1 MVHLSTLVA
10 GAILAVVAEATEIQ
24 IKLPA
29 AGTRCFGEELQA
41 HDLLIVK
48 ASSAV
53 DKDLPFTLVIKT
65 ALRESSGNNAAID
78 GGKIMFKED
87 NKTEVSHA
95 FTATI
100 GGPHWV
106 CVTNLNGYK
115 EMDVVLSM
123 KSGVHAKD
131 YSKIAKKDHLEPAQV
146 AIRRMEDLLH
156 EYKSNLFYQRRRE
169 ERMRETIDSTAD
181 RALVFCILN
190 TVLIVGVGLLQAHFF
205 RRFFRSKKII

>member
-78 GGKIMFKED
+78 GG
-87 NKTEVSHA
+87 
-95 FTATI
+95 
-100 GGPHWV
+100 
-106 CVTNLNGYK
+106 
-115 EMDVVLSM
+115 
-123 KSGVHAKD
+123 
-131 YSKIAKKDHLEPAQV
+131 
-146 AIRRMEDLLH
+146 
-156 EYKSNLFYQRRRE
+156 
-169 ERMRETIDSTAD
+169 
-181 RALVFCILN
+181 
-190 TVLIVGVGLLQAHFF
+190 
-205 RRFFRSKKII
+205 